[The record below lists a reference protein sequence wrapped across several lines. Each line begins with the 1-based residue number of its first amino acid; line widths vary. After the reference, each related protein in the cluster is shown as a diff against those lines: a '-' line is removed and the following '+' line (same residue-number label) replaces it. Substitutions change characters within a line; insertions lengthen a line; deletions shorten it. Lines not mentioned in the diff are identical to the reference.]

1 MPNRIHLDH
10 ESPEGLSSECGPEFS
25 SGLMLEFIIRS
36 RNKSQGKEMQKTM
49 AQDDLK
55 KLIKESI
62 REVLREERLG
72 LCEIMIPH
80 ASKKELHEI
89 HSKFGSPADYKDDEF
104 TDMTDWVKG

>member
-1 MPNRIHLDH
+1 
-10 ESPEGLSSECGPEFS
+10 
-25 SGLMLEFIIRS
+25 
-36 RNKSQGKEMQKTM
+36 MQQTM

-72 LCEIMIPH
+72 LCEIMIPVI
-80 ASKKELHEI
+80 SKKELNEI
-89 HSKFGSPADYKDDEF
+89 HSKFGSPADYRQDEF